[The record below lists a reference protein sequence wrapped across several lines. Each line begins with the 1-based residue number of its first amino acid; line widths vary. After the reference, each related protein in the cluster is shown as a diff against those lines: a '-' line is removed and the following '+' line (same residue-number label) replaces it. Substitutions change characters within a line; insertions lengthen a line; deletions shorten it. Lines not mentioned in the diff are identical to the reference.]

1 MRVGVR
7 MRAKG
12 IVRMSV
18 RVKMRINDG
27 TQGKS
32 GSEYEDEDQFEVED
46 MDEREDESNGGGAG
60 RLRVWM
66 RAMAVEQAGSGLRL
80 RGRTF
85 LMQNSPFVQH
95 MVFEGE
101 TSHVVVPD
109 THDVTTYD
117 I

>member
-1 MRVGVR
+1 M
-7 MRAKG
+7 
-12 IVRMSV
+12 
-18 RVKMRINDG
+18 
-27 TQGKS
+27 
-32 GSEYEDEDQFEVED
+32 
-46 MDEREDESNGGGAG
+46 DESNGGGAG
-60 RLRVWM
+60 RVRVRVWM

-109 THDVTTYD
+109 THDVTTCD